1 MKARIPGANHQSQAA
16 MMKQVQKMQ
25 EDMAN
30 LQADIEER
38 EFTASAGGGI
48 VEVTF
53 NGKHEMKKITIDPEA
68 VDPQDIEMLEDFITI
83 AVNEAIRNID
93 ETSSRE
99 MGAITG
105 GLNIPGLF

>member
-1 MKARIPGANHQSQAA
+1 MKARIPGGGGQSQAA
-16 MMKQVQKMQ
+16 MLKQVQKMQ

-38 EFTASAGGGI
+38 EFTATAGGGM

-53 NGKHEMKKITIDPEA
+53 NGRHEMKKITIDPDA
-68 VDPQDIEMLEDFITI
+68 VDTDDIEMLEDFITI
-83 AVNEAIRNID
+83 AVNEAMKNIA
-93 ETSSRE
+93 ETSEKE

-105 GLNIPGLF
+105 GLNLPGLF